1 MLILA
6 EGFKVSFPEEMIS
19 KLRSRAKKEL
29 VKLGVDR
36 GSLLRRGLNM
46 FSVLKVKVSA
56 ALGAA

>member
-19 KLRSRAKKEL
+19 KLRSKAKKEL
-29 VKLGVDR
+29 VKQGVDK
-36 GSLLRRGLNM
+36 GSLLRQGLNM
-46 FSVLKVKVSA
+46 LSVLKVKVSA